1 MSDTLHALSSSIID
15 GQQLSFA
22 QMQTAFDEIMEG
34 KASPVQLSCFLIAL
48 KMRGETPVD
57 IAAGASVLR
66 QKPPSLKMRQKMQLI
81 LLAQVVTGLAPSI
94 SRPLQVLLLLVAAL
108 AWPNMAIRLY
118 HPEAVPQMC

>member
-66 QKPPSLKMRQKMQLI
+66 QKATI
-81 LLAQVVTGLAPSI
+81 LEDAPEDAIDIVGTGVTGLAPSI